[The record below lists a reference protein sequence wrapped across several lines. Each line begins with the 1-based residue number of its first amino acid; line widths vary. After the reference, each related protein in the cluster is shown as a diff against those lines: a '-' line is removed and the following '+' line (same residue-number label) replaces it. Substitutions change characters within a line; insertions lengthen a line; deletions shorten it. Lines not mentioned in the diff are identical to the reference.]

1 MRAAV
6 ASRVATGAAVR
17 CRAEV
22 SSGWGGR
29 CPKRCRGWPGGMPGL
44 WVVSGGGSWGSRRGV
59 WRRVRSSGVSRGAGG
74 PRTRRTTRGT
84 PGPRSATGRSRG
96 VPGAAGRLV
105 CRGGAPDRSGGPV
118 AGGRRGG
125 GAVRGARVRRRA
137 AGRSGARHSRDF
149 LGEPQPRT
157 LYYFDG
163 PRPESQW
170 FWRPLLAEW
179 LTYTVLPAFGCAVLL
194 TVGAVVSARCS
205 RRDRFGWAVPALV
218 GVGLLLLPGW
228 AAAGLPEPQGNG
240 DHVNESAGAGLVVL
254 ATGLGLLLSAW
265 AVRSWRGARRPV
277 GPRAPVLTPA
287 RSSPTPPRSARG
299 GG

>member
-1 MRAAV
+1 V
-6 ASRVATGAAVR
+6 Q
-17 CRAEV
+17 
-22 SSGWGGR
+22 
-29 CPKRCRGWPGGMPGL
+29 
-44 WVVSGGGSWGSRRGV
+44 
-59 WRRVRSSGVSRGAGG
+59 
-74 PRTRRTTRGT
+74 
-84 PGPRSATGRSRG
+84 
-96 VPGAAGRLV
+96 GAAGRDAGAV
-105 CRGGAPDRSGGPV
+105 GGERRWVVGVAPWGVAAGAVVWCLAGSWRAAHTRNYPWNAWIPVGYGAVKGVFLGLLAGWCAVVVLRIVPVDRWR
-118 AGGRRGG
+118 AGG
-125 GAVRGARVRRRA
+125 GAVARF
-137 AGRSGARHSRDF
+137 AGLVFAGGLLGGLVPGTLRDF

-205 RRDRFGWAVPALV
+205 RRDRSGWAVPALV
-218 GVGLLLLPGW
+218 GVGLLFLPGW

>member
-1 MRAAV
+1 MGRTVSEAV
-6 ASRVATGAAVR
+6 Q
-17 CRAEV
+17 
-22 SSGWGGR
+22 
-29 CPKRCRGWPGGMPGL
+29 
-44 WVVSGGGSWGSRRGV
+44 
-59 WRRVRSSGVSRGAGG
+59 
-74 PRTRRTTRGT
+74 
-84 PGPRSATGRSRG
+84 
-96 VPGAAGRLV
+96 GAAGRDAGAV
-105 CRGGAPDRSGGPV
+105 GGERRWVVGVAPWGVAAGAVAWCLAGSWRAAHTQNYAWNTWTPVGYGAVKGVFLGLLAGWCAVVVLRIVPADRWR
-118 AGGRRGG
+118 AGG
-125 GAVRGARVRRRA
+125 GAVARF
-137 AGRSGARHSRDF
+137 AGLVFAGGLLGGLVPGTLRDF

-218 GVGLLLLPGW
+218 GVGLLFLPGW